1 MVPTL
6 RDLDSR
12 SLREPEGSVK
22 ETVKL
27 SNKIAFPTY
36 ARYSIIAG
44 GATTFMKYASSS
56 SAAALFLLAPIL
68 ENVSPLDLEI
78 GDYLIRW
85 IWGR

>member
-78 GDYLIRW
+78 GDYLIR
-85 IWGR
+85 